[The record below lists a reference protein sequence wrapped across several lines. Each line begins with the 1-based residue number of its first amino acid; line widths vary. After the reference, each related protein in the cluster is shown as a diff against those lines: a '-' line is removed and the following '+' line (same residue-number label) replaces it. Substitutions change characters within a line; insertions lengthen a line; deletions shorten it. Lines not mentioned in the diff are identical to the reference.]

1 MQESSLDPDLLDA
14 LGLAPPEQATHDE
27 SEYAERIREAVDG
40 LPDELRDVIEL
51 LFWGRERPADVARI
65 VGCSRPAVYDRLAR
79 ALGHL
84 KEVLNGDV

>member
-1 MQESSLDPDLLDA
+1 MQESPLDPELLDA
-14 LGLAPPEQATHDE
+14 LGLRPPPQADRDN
-27 SEYAERIREAVDG
+27 SEYAEKIREVVDE
-40 LPDELRDVIEL
+40 LPEDLRDVVEL

-84 KEVLNGDV
+84 KEALNEDV

>member
-27 SEYAERIREAVDG
+27 SEHAERIREAVDG
-40 LPDELRDVIEL
+40 LPDELRDVVEL
-51 LFWGRERPADVARI
+51 LFWGENDQRTWPALWAAPW
-65 VGCSRPAVYDRLAR
+65 PAVYDRLAR

-84 KEVLNGDV
+84 KEVLNGNV

>member
-1 MQESSLDPDLLDA
+1 MHESSLDPEILDA
-14 LGLAPPEQATHDE
+14 LGLMPPPQAGRDD
-27 SEYAERIREAVDG
+27 SEHAENIREAVDE
-40 LPDELRDVIEL
+40 LPQDLRDVVEL

-84 KEVLNGDV
+84 KEKLNEDV